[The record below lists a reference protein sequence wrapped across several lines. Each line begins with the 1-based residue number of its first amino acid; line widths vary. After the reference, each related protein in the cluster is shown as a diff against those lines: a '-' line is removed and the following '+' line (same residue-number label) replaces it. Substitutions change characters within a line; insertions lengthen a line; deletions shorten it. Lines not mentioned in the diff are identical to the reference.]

1 MCKSGF
7 FSRSVFLFIQGD
19 IIVLTELARLGSNN
33 KGVTVVI
40 LNLSTIFMK
49 RWNN

>member
-7 FSRSVFLFIQGD
+7 FSRSVFFIQGD
-19 IIVLTELARLGSNN
+19 IIVLTELARLGRNN
-33 KGVTVVI
+33 KGVTVDI
-40 LNLSTIFMK
+40 SNLSTIFMK